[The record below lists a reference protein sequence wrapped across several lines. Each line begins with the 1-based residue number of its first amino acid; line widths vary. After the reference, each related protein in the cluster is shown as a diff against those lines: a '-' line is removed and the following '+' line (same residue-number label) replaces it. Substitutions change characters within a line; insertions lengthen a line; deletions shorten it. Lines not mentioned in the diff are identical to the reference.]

1 MVRDRLRVGK
11 GNPDLLKETT
21 PTVVSNS
28 HNYLPITT
36 GGNWRESRL
45 YSKKRRKMTSKTATG
60 TMSVLAVISK
70 LIERMVSGQ
79 LYAYLIEHDLQLLL
93 SQVLCL

>member
-1 MVRDRLRVGK
+1 
-11 GNPDLLKETT
+11 
-21 PTVVSNS
+21 
-28 HNYLPITT
+28 
-36 GGNWRESRL
+36 
-45 YSKKRRKMTSKTATG
+45 
-60 TMSVLAVISK
+60 MSVLTVISK